1 MSAFCSICQ
10 EQIDFRD
17 EEISVLHC
25 GHIYHQTCI
34 QHWLDT
40 DSTCPDCRSQVD
52 NYVKKIYP
60 SLNEDKDLVYKG
72 SSDETKTIF
81 QVFNENNRNF
91 QKLLI
96 KRITFLEEQNK
107 DYSIKN
113 LKLDENFRNTET
125 TMRALQ
131 NEKIINDEKTNKL
144 TDENEKLKKDIKTI
158 EEKLKTTSNE
168 LKTFMQEN
176 KSAFEKL
183 DAENTN
189 LKTKLSLVLD
199 ILLAEKGKNINV
211 QSTVAC

>member
-1 MSAFCSICQ
+1 M
-10 EQIDFRD
+10 
-17 EEISVLHC
+17 
-25 GHIYHQTCI
+25 
-34 QHWLDT
+34 
-40 DSTCPDCRSQVD
+40 
-52 NYVKKIYP
+52 KIYP
-60 SLNEDKDLVYKG
+60 SVNEDADLVYKG
-72 SSDETKTIF
+72 SSDETKTIL
-81 QVFNENNRNF
+81 QVFNENNTNF

-144 TDENEKLKKDIKTI
+144 TDENEKLKKDIKTLG
-158 EEKLKTTSNE
+158 EKLKTTSNE
-168 LKTFMQEN
+168 LKTFIQQN

-199 ILLAEKGKNINV
+199 ILLAEERINNNV
-211 QSTVAC
+211 QSTIAC